1 MRIMI
6 VGLSKIY
13 LNYQMSFKDLKRE
26 YIVDAAKKLFLAK
39 SISEITIKD
48 ISSVSNIGEA
58 TIYRY
63 FNNKEN
69 LAIAVSLSIQK
80 EILSASQTNENK
92 KGIDQISDFFNL
104 FRNIFVN
111 NRNYFKFI
119 AEFDTIYLNSIKDNN
134 YSLGLD
140 VFFDVFMNAYN
151 LGLKD
156 GSIKQVKDVN
166 LYYYTSTH
174 SLLELCKKLA
184 STNSSLKQ
192 DQEVSKVSE
201 IEYLISLFISVIK
214 A

>member
-1 MRIMI
+1 MPP
-6 VGLSKIY
+6 
-13 LNYQMSFKDLKRE
+13 
-26 YIVDAAKKLFLAK
+26 
-39 SISEITIKD
+39 T
-48 ISSVSNIGEA
+48 
-58 TIYRY
+58 T
-63 FNNKEN
+63 
-69 LAIAVSLSIQK
+69 
-80 EILSASQTNENK
+80 TNENK

-192 DQEVSKVSE
+192 DQEVNKVDE